1 MAVLIYELK
10 DFYHFWPNF
19 CTPSTFFMFSAAWL
33 ETSVFT
39 EWHLYETGVKLIVNM
54 LVVRLTYRVTP
65 NLIISGMAGKKKL
78 IRLIWMQKSTDQK
91 ITNSNKQTMSILLVL
106 LCSVYMDSVILLPGL
121 PFSGGRL
128 PFSGLYF

>member
-1 MAVLIYELK
+1 
-10 DFYHFWPNF
+10 
-19 CTPSTFFMFSAAWL
+19 MFSVACL

-78 IRLIWMQKSTDQK
+78 IRLIWM
-91 ITNSNKQTMSILLVL
+91 
-106 LCSVYMDSVILLPGL
+106 
-121 PFSGGRL
+121 
-128 PFSGLYF
+128 